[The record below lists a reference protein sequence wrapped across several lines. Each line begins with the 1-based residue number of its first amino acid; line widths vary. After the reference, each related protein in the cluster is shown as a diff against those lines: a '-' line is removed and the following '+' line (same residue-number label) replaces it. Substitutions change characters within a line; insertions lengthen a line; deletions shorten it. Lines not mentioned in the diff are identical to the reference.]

1 MFVVASRD
9 VAKRGVLVPG
19 RSSADEARDDGPALV
34 KNPAVQIVRDTQAAL
49 HAWVVQ
55 LGFSPDARG
64 RANLGALD
72 DDHDEDDPFS

>member
-1 MFVVASRD
+1 
-9 VAKRGVLVPG
+9 
-19 RSSADEARDDGPALV
+19 
-34 KNPAVQIVRDTQAAL
+34 VQIVRDTQAAL

-72 DDHDEDDPFS
+72 DDHDEDDPFD

>member
-1 MFVVASRD
+1 
-9 VAKRGVLVPG
+9 
-19 RSSADEARDDGPALV
+19 
-34 KNPAVQIVRDTQAAL
+34 VQIVRDTQAAL

-72 DDHDEDDPFS
+72 DDHDEDDPFG